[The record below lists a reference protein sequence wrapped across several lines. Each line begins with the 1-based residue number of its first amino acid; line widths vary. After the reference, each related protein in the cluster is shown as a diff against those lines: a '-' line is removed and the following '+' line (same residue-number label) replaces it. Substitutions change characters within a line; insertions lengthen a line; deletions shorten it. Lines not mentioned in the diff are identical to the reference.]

1 MPKRPFWV
9 LNDENQY
16 ALMLKESLF
25 SEDKPKILKDA
36 YKKEKKY
43 SVLCK
48 DGLFYAKSG
57 YPTDPFALE

>member
-48 DGLFYAKSG
+48 MDYSMQRVDIQQIHL
-57 YPTDPFALE
+57 L